1 MESDAVY
8 NSPEEVIVNDRE
20 KSIPR
25 VYQEYTKS
33 IPRVYWNL
41 TLFSLNDSYF
51 HPENLKLVMVTQIQ
65 RVGESRSLASIEHY
79 PDACD

>member
-1 MESDAVY
+1 MIQSLMWMESDAVY

-33 IPRVYWNL
+33 ILEFDIV
-41 TLFSLNDSYF
+41 FSEWFLLSSWE
-51 HPENLKLVMVTQIQ
+51 P
-65 RVGESRSLASIEHY
+65 
-79 PDACD
+79 